1 MTKIYVN
8 NCLCACAAMNQTAQK
23 HNGGVTDLQ
32 LFEYLQNILH
42 DLMTNNLFH
51 IRLNFKTHFA

>member
-23 HNGGVTDLQ
+23 HNGGLTDFQ

-42 DLMTNNLFH
+42 DLMTQLTSH
-51 IRLNFKTHFA
+51 TTKV